1 MGIAGLLAQ
10 PPKQD
15 KDKIHEIKQA
25 YFVEQLK
32 LTKTEIDKFL
42 PLYEKYDAERR
53 ALRKASKKPGDK
65 KKFSEMT
72 EKEIN
77 DFIQYNFTLKEKELQ
92 LQKKYFE
99 EFKKVL
105 PAHKVVKLLNI
116 EEQFRQYLLKQV
128 HNKK

>member
-1 MGIAGLLAQ
+1 MAQ
-10 PPKQD
+10 APKQD
-15 KDKIHEIKQA
+15 KDKIQEIKQA

-32 LTKTEIDKFL
+32 LTKAEMDKFL
-42 PLYEKYDAERR
+42 PLYKKYDAERR
-53 ALRKASKKPGDK
+53 ELRKAGKKPGEK

-72 EKEIN
+72 QKEIN
-77 DFIQYNFTLKEKELQ
+77 DFIQYSFELKEKELQ

-116 EEQFRQYLLKQV
+116 EEQFRQYLFKQA